1 MTVSRTFTVLTT
13 VVALIAYAISA
24 LAADEP
30 GIEATSIEE
39 LGSSD
44 QFKQLDIVNIDRAEF
59 VDNRPAML
67 EGHIEM
73 VLIPRDQ
80 KDDQVTIKADR
91 ARWIYRSEEGTMPDE
106 VVVEGNVT
114 VVQGD
119 NRLTTEQATWYQTA
133 NRIVCEGN
141 PVARLEQTTIRAER
155 IVYYLAD
162 GRIVAEKVT
171 GTWRFEESASAGTNE
186 GDDAS

>member
-1 MTVSRTFTVLTT
+1 MRVFRPSAVLTI
-13 VVALIAYAISA
+13 VVAFVAYGLSAI
-24 LAADEP
+24 AADET
-30 GIEATSIEE
+30 GIETTSIEK

-59 VDNRPAML
+59 VGNRPAVL

-91 ARWIYRSEEGTMPDE
+91 ARWIYGSEEGTMPDE

-119 NRLTTEQATWYQTA
+119 NRLTTEQATWYRTA

-141 PVARLEQTTIRAER
+141 PVARLEQTTIRADR

-171 GTWRFEESASAGTNE
+171 CTWRFEESASAGTNE
-186 GDDAS
+186 GDDGS